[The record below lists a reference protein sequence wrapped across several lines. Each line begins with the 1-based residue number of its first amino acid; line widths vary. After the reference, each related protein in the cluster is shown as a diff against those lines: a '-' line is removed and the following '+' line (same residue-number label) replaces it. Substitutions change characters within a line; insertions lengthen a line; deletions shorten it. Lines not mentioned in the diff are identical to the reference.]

1 MSDESPRQDRLAD
14 IAARLDYLEFV
25 AREQLARLYA
35 IEQRVGLSVKPAEAV
50 RDAPLA
56 PPSQPSTKQI
66 EAQERPA
73 ARPASRGSLEQ
84 RIGGNWLNRI
94 GVLAIIVGV
103 GFFLK
108 YAFESDWIGP
118 RERVA
123 AGLVAG
129 IGLLFAGD
137 RLTARGLR
145 HYGQGLVGGGIGILY
160 LSIYAAFGFYNLI
173 AHPIAFVCMALV
185 TTTAVWLAVRQNAL
199 GIAMLGA
206 LGGFLTPVILS
217 TNRDNQIGLF
227 TYLLVL
233 DLGVLAVAW
242 FKAWRSLEYLAFMA
256 TALVSTAW
264 IQEWYDPAKFG
275 RTLFFLTV
283 IFAIF
288 VMVPVVQNLVRK
300 RATLWMD
307 LSLICANGLFY
318 FITCH
323 GLMEPRPPS
332 RGLFAALLS
341 LAYFGL
347 TMIAWER
354 RGDRML
360 LGAFFG
366 MAAFFLTLAIPI
378 QFDRQWVTVLLAVE
392 AVSLLY
398 VGLVANERLV
408 RLGAAL
414 VFAAAFVHWIAVE
427 AHETN
432 DAIIEGGQFNLL
444 FNQRAFGC
452 AVMTGVLV
460 LASWLLRHYREES
473 PQEEERVA
481 AIVCVLAA
489 HVLALLGLSLEAYS
503 FYQVRIRFMES
514 YDTEQIGLRSNLEFG
529 RQLVLS
535 IIWGV
540 YATFLMVWG
549 IWRSRREQRWL
560 ALGLLLLTIAKVFL
574 IDLASLERI
583 YRIASFLALGVILLL
598 VSYLYQ
604 RAQRPRQR
612 LDANA
617 ER

>member
-137 RLTARGLR
+137 RLIARGLR

-307 LSLICANGLFY
+307 FSLICANGLFY
-318 FITCH
+318 FITCQ

>member
-1 MSDESPRQDRLAD
+1 MSDETPGQDRLAD
-14 IAARLDYLEFV
+14 IAARLEYLEFV

-35 IEQRVGLSVKPAEAV
+35 IEQRLGLTVKPAQAV
-50 RDAPLA
+50 RDAPLT
-56 PPSQPSTKQI
+56 PPSHPQTKQM

-73 ARPASRGSLEQ
+73 ARRASRGSLEQ

-94 GVLAIIVGV
+94 GVFAIIVGV

-123 AGLVAG
+123 AGIVAG

-173 AHPIAFVCMALV
+173 AQPIAFVCMALV

-233 DLGVLAVAW
+233 DLGVLAVGW
-242 FKAWRSLEYLAFMA
+242 FKAWRSLDYLAFMA

-264 IQEWYDPAKFG
+264 IQEWYEPAKFG

-288 VMVPVVQNLVRK
+288 AMVPVVHNRLRK
-300 RATLWMD
+300 RTTHWVDFAV
-307 LSLICANGLFY
+307 ICANGLFY
-318 FITCH
+318 FITCQE
-323 GLMEPRPPS
+323 LMDPRPS

-341 LAYFGL
+341 FAYFGL
-347 TMIAWER
+347 SAIAWER
-354 RGDRML
+354 RDRVL

-366 MAAFFLTLAIPI
+366 MAAFFFTLAIPI
-378 QFDRQWVTVLLAVE
+378 QFDRQWVTVLLAIE

-408 RLGAAL
+408 RFGAAL
-414 VFAAAFVHWIAVE
+414 VFAVAFIHWIAVE
-427 AHETN
+427 VHETN

-452 AVMTGVLV
+452 AVMIGVLA
-460 LASWLLRHYREES
+460 LASWLLRHYGEEA
-473 PQEEERVA
+473 PQEEQRVA
-481 AIVCVLAA
+481 AIVCVLVA
-489 HVLALLGLSLEAYS
+489 HVLALLALSLEAYS
-503 FYQVRIRFMES
+503 FYQFRIRLMEP
-514 YDTEQIGLRSNLEFG
+514 YNTEQMGLRSNLEFG

-535 IIWGV
+535 VIWGV

-574 IDLASLERI
+574 IDLASLERV

-604 RAQRPRQR
+604 RSQRPRQR
-612 LDANA
+612 LGTNA
-617 ER
+617 AR